1 VSDGK
6 AAMPNAVVQNNE
18 MKIFMRA
25 RKKQGKNGVG
35 SGVPF
40 YVIQYHSR
48 WKVFSFSGVAPVW
61 RRRWPMQISQV
72 KINLHFTTT
81 ATC

>member
-6 AAMPNAVVQNNE
+6 AAMPNAAVQNNK

-35 SGVPF
+35 SEFPF
-40 YVIQYHSR
+40 
-48 WKVFSFSGVAPVW
+48 
-61 RRRWPMQISQV
+61 M
-72 KINLHFTTT
+72 
-81 ATC
+81 

>member
-35 SGVPF
+35 SEFPF
-40 YVIQYHSR
+40 CNTISL
-48 WKVFSFSGVAPVW
+48 KMESFQFQWYGEDGG
-61 RRRWPMQISQV
+61 QC
-72 KINLHFTTT
+72 K
-81 ATC
+81 

>member
-6 AAMPNAVVQNNE
+6 AAMPNAAVRNNE

-35 SGVPF
+35 SE
-40 YVIQYHSR
+40 
-48 WKVFSFSGVAPVW
+48 
-61 RRRWPMQISQV
+61 
-72 KINLHFTTT
+72 
-81 ATC
+81 